1 MHACYYYSRENL
13 EEALKLYE
21 KNVHKPEHGPVMA
34 EAQSSLAYLCFKL
47 GEWDE
52 GQVYLEKAER
62 ELEQSSSEG
71 SSLDPLVSYIYTRLI
86 WYCKSKIILLF

>member
-34 EAQSSLAYLCFKL
+34 EALSSLAYLCFKL

-71 SSLDPLVSYIYTRLI
+71 SSLDSLVSYIYTRFI
-86 WYCKSKIILLF
+86 